1 MQAVA
6 LEPPLT
12 AASLVAA
19 LQARG
24 VIGRGL
30 PYANAV
36 AFSPP
41 LIISDGEVDELVRG
55 HAGGARRRGRRG
67 LSGPASRRLLDIF
80 GFCERR
86 EAVILDVGLRDLLS
100 AGGVCR
106 GQHEHRE
113 RGRDHDQHG
122 SDRERQVV
130 AVCQ

>member
-41 LIISDGEVDELVRG
+41 LIISDGEVDEMVQAMQRG
-55 HAGGARRRGRRG
+55 AGRRGRRG
-67 LSGPASRRLLDIF
+67 LSEPGSRCLAQVLALGDGGDLALL
-80 GFCERR
+80 G
-86 EAVILDVGLRDLLS
+86 VGRWNLLS
-100 AGGVCR
+100 AGGACR
-106 GQHEHRE
+106 GRMNTA
-113 RGRDHDQHG
+113 
-122 SDRERQVV
+122 SAV
-130 AVCQ
+130 ATTINTAPIVNARW

>member
-12 AASLVAA
+12 AASMVAA

-41 LIISDGEVDELVRG
+41 LIISDGEVDEMV
-55 HAGGARRRGRRG
+55 
-67 LSGPASRRLLDIF
+67 
-80 GFCERR
+80 
-86 EAVILDVGLRDLLS
+86 EAVQAALADV
-100 AGGVCR
+100 AA
-106 GQHEHRE
+106 
-113 RGRDHDQHG
+113 
-122 SDRERQVV
+122 VV
-130 AVCQ
+130 